1 MSAASGRNLRG
12 SNEMSKWKD
21 DVFNAFK
28 GITDLT
34 KKYDVPQSLVRKANN
49 LQREFEM
56 KMPESKRG
64 RRRIFAPKLVAEV
77 VKRDGKYFVSVYTP
91 LRTPDVEH
99 PTTFEPDFQ
108 DEIGPFDSE
117 EEAKV
122 QLKRTEDDLR
132 KRGQLWKK

>member
-64 RRRIFAPKLVAEV
+64 RRRIFASKRGAEV
-77 VKRDGKYFVSVYTP
+77 VKRDGKYFVSVVTA
-91 LRTPDVEH
+91 LGSPDVEH
-99 PTTFEPDFQ
+99 PTAFEAGLQ
-108 DEIGPFDSE
+108 GEVGPFYFQE
-117 EEAKV
+117 KAKEQV
-122 QLKRTEDDLR
+122 KQVEDNLR
-132 KRGQLWKK
+132 KRGQLW